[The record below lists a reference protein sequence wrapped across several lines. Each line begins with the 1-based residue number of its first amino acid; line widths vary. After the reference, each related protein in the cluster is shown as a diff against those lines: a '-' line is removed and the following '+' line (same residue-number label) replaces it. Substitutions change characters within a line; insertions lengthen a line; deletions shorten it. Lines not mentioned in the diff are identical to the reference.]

1 MSENLLIRSG
11 SKCRPELFFSLGDY
25 ENRNTLDGNVGIRI
39 PRYETLRVTEF
50 GQTVAGGEPPAIR
63 GEAGE
68 NMKILDIGVVKA
80 KKEEYW
86 KRRFAYNLFDSD
98 RRF

>member
-1 MSENLLIRSG
+1 MKIEIHWMVMWAYEFPDMKHCALRNSDRLLQ
-11 SKCRPELFFSLGDY
+11 E
-25 ENRNTLDGNVGIRI
+25 GN
-39 PRYETLRVTEF
+39 
-50 GQTVAGGEPPAIR
+50 PPAIR